1 MKKPLLYSKIEYELP
16 VFMLFALR
24 YFYQPEA
31 VFFSLKTGAALL
43 FCALAAFVCG
53 KVIREAGGEIKKI
66 TLVFVAFFAG
76 SAVSGCVL
84 FLHTMKAS
92 PGRGIFFANLFFV
105 FCLARAFATVDKR
118 GEKWLIP
125 VTCFACA
132 AINPFFLT
140 AYMPAVFVLLFRNI
154 QTGKDKKGNQL
165 LCAASLTAAAAGFL
179 IFGREPVLTDPL
191 AFSAIIASNWRNL
204 VYSLAVTAPLLIV
217 FALLWLRVV
226 RHSKD
231 KALNLTVALV
241 AFLPLVSV
249 FGLVLA
255 KPGVDPVMAYLF
267 AQFCFFACFA
277 RTKNAAFTAAL
288 NKFALTF
295 EKNPV
300 PLLLALVYL
309 AAFSMFRFHQNIAVW
324 VGA

>member
-1 MKKPLLYSKIEYELP
+1 MKKPSLYSKIEYELP
-16 VFMLFALR
+16 VFALLAMR
-24 YFYQPEA
+24 FFYQPES
-31 VFFSLKTGAALL
+31 VFFSLKTGASLL

-53 KVIREAGGEIKKI
+53 KVIRGAGGEIKKI

-92 PGRGIFFANLFFV
+92 PGRGMFFANLFFV

-118 GEKWLIP
+118 GEKLLIP
-125 VTCFACA
+125 LTCFACA

-140 AYMPAVFVLLFRNI
+140 AYMPAIFILLLLNV
-154 QTGKDKKGNQL
+154 QTGKDKRGNQL
-165 LCAASLTAAAAGFL
+165 LCAASLTAAVAGVL
-179 IFGREPVLTDPL
+179 LFGRDTLFNDPL
-191 AFSAIIASNWRNL
+191 AFSAIIEANWRNL
-204 VYSLAVTAPLLIV
+204 VYSLAITAPLLII
-217 FALLWLRVV
+217 FALLWMRVV

-288 NKFALTF
+288 NKFALSF
-295 EKNPV
+295 ENNPV